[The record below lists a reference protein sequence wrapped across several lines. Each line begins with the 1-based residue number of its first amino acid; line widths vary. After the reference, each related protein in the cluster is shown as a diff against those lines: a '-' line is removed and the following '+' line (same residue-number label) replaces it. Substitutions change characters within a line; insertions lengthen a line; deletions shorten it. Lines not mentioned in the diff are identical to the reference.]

1 MSPET
6 NEPETTVKKITAH
19 AAAALIGLAIT
30 GAAQSAE
37 PSPWVLRLGV
47 HEVDPK
53 SKNSDIVSVDSAR
66 MLTFNL
72 TRMVD
77 EHWGVEVL
85 AALPFQHDI
94 RLNTGGKV
102 ADVKQLPPTLSVQYH
117 FAPDAKFRPYVGA
130 GLNATIFF
138 SEDTTGA
145 LQGHDLKLGTSFGVA
160 AQAGMDLDVTDNWFL
175 NADLRWLDIDTRA
188 KLDGASIG
196 TVAIDP
202 LTFGISLGRRF

>member
-1 MSPET
+1 M
-6 NEPETTVKKITAH
+6 KKITATAVATLGLAFT
-19 AAAALIGLAIT
+19 AAAQA
-30 GAAQSAE
+30 AE

-47 HEVDPK
+47 HDVDPK
-53 SKNSDIVSVDSAR
+53 SNNSDIVSVDSAR

-72 TRMVD
+72 TRMLD

-102 ADVKQLPPTLSVQYH
+102 AEVKHLPPTVSLQYH
-117 FAPDAKFRPYVGA
+117 FAPNAKFRPYVGA

-138 SEDTTGA
+138 SEHTTGA
-145 LQGHDLKLGTSFGVA
+145 LAGHDLSLGTSFGGA
-160 AQAGMDLDVTDNWFL
+160 AQAGMDFDITDTWFL
-175 NADLRWLDIDTRA
+175 NADVRWLDIDTKA

-196 TVAIDP
+196 NVAIDP
-202 LTFGISLGRRF
+202 LTFGISVGRRF